1 MTIFK
6 LETKIGYV
14 LPPGPY
20 FFMRRR
26 PIQNPLRGRKLKIS
40 RVNAFSIRHQPC
52 VSLFSV

>member
-20 FFMRRR
+20 LFMRHW
-26 PIQNPLRGRKLKIS
+26 PVENPLRGRKLKIS
-40 RVNAFSIRHQPC
+40 WINAFHQPD